1 MTQKVIQAQ
10 SAISV
15 VEKEAVTLNCAYEVS
30 SYNYYLFWYKQ
41 PPSGK
46 MTFLIHQESYKE
58 QNTTEGRYSLNF
70 QKSASSI
77 SLTITDSQLGDSA
90 VYFCALRDATVIWV
104 PVGAPQNHQ
113 HEIEALGR
121 DSITDRMKQGLCQH
135 RWGVGKETLV
145 QFIWNV

>member
-10 SAISV
+10 STISV
-15 VEKEAVTLNCAYEVS
+15 VEKEAVTLNSAYEVS
-30 SYNYYLFWYKQ
+30 SSNYYLFWYKQ

-46 MTFLIHQESYKE
+46 MTFLIHQESYNE

-77 SLTITDSQLGDSA
+77 NLTITDSQLGDSV
-90 VYFCALRDATVIWV
+90 VYFCALRDATVMWV
-104 PVGAPQNHQ
+104 PVRVPQNHQ

-121 DSITDRMKQGLCQH
+121 DSIQTG
-135 RWGVGKETLV
+135 
-145 QFIWNV
+145 